1 MKVVQIIELNS
12 YDKKHKCQYILFPEQ
27 ILTRGKGGGGWSK

>member
-1 MKVVQIIELNS
+1 MNVVQVIELSS

-27 ILTRGKGGGGWSK
+27 ILTTEKGGGGWNK